1 MANITVQCQCGTV
14 AGKLE
19 NVSAGSGTRLMCYC
33 SDCQAY
39 ARAMKAEYVMNAYGG
54 TDIFQVPPG
63 YLTFHQGVD
72 RLISLRLKEGG
83 LTRWYSD
90 CCQTPIANT
99 VSATMPFVGL
109 ILNSSVNVFDQKAL
123 GNVRYH
129 VQAEYAEG
137 QPSGVTMH
145 KGFPFGLLLR
155 NFPLFMW
162 AKLRGKAAESPFY
175 KSSGDPI
182 SEPVVHLG

>member
-1 MANITVQCQCGTV
+1 MANITVQCQCGIV
-14 AGKLE
+14 AGTLAD
-19 NVSAGSGTRLMCYC
+19 VSAGSGTRLMCYC
-33 SDCQAY
+33 ADCQAY

-63 YLTFHQGVD
+63 YLTLHQGAE
-72 RLISLRLKEGG
+72 RMMSLRLKEGG
-83 LTRWYSD
+83 LTRWYAD

-99 VSATMPFVGL
+99 VAATMPFIGV
-109 ILNSSVNVFDQKAL
+109 ILNPSVNVFDQNAL
-123 GNVRYH
+123 GDVRYH

-155 NFPLFMW
+155 NLPLFMW

-175 KSSGDPI
+175 KRSGEPI
-182 SEPVVHLG
+182 SAPVVQVA